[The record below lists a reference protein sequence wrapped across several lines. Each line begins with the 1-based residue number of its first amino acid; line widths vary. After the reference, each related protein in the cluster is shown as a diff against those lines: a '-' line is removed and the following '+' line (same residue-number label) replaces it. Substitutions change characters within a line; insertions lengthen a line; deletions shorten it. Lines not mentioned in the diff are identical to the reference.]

1 MHTHVAASL
10 NTLVAHVEVLTALW
24 IPFFQLLF
32 LLVFPIWV
40 YATRNSLF
48 YGLFDLPL
56 STRWKLPIRHFAVS
70 LSAFALGA
78 SACSMARLF
87 LREGPTRLGTEID
100 ILKPVEDWLNAGQMQ
115 SASAWV
121 LNVAVPTLLTLVTI
135 LFVLKVSNQDGRS
148 LPMMALG
155 SLAGLGAGIAGAG
168 VMIRVAN
175 DLLGGPAT
183 SGWLE
188 VLRQSIQSLGH
199 GYSGDNAWKL
209 HAGAMLAAVASLALY
224 AVLGVYGYFR
234 LGKERTIP
242 ALASPLLALMVLGWV
257 GGAAQF
263 WLCAF
268 HVPLLFLV
276 VVLGVINT
284 WIPGSDHTYAMIDH
298 SNRAAGTPMEV
309 LQAGNSPRAIVVAA
323 AGGGIQAAAW
333 MTRVLLGLN
342 EETKGASDEKLRLL
356 SGISGGSMGAA
367 CYVNWM
373 ANPKTARNPF
383 EVASDSSLDE
393 VAWGLAWPD
402 LLRFFLP
409 FVFGWMPDRAIAL
422 EHAWQGN
429 SRASKDDP
437 PQLTGAVSEWNE
449 RSCKGTLPGLIMNS
463 TMVETGAPLMMGTTD
478 IRIPK
483 NEERFIGWKT
493 GEQLHRRGGKTMDV
507 PVSRAARLS
516 ASFPYVSPSAR
527 PAGAD
532 ESPHMMDGGLYDNYG
547 MATLTEWL
555 NQALEEQEKSSSA
568 RDVKSV
574 LIIETSGFPE
584 AKDTIPKKTRAGW
597 VFQLVAVIKTL
608 VSVRTTSQVSNR
620 DFEADLLA
628 QKWRGKVEI
637 QKVSFNYKGRHIPLS
652 WHLTPNQI
660 AAIDTYWKKSLAREK
675 EIVKKFVAG
684 PAAPAIPL
692 TPPAPPVAT
701 KEKPAPVVA

>member
-1 MHTHVAASL
+1 MHLHIVASL
-10 NTLVAHVEVLTALW
+10 NGFVLHLEVLTALW

-48 YGLFDLPL
+48 YGLFDLAL

-70 LSAFALGA
+70 LSAFTVGA

-100 ILKPVEDWLNAGQMQ
+100 LLRPVEDWLNAGQMQ

-135 LFVLKVSNQDGRS
+135 AIVLKVSNQDGRS
-148 LPMMALG
+148 VPVMALG

-168 VMIRVAN
+168 VVIRIAN
-175 DLLGGPAT
+175 DVLSGPGT

-188 VLRQSIQSLGH
+188 ILRQAIQSLGR
-199 GYSGDNAWKL
+199 GYAGDDAWKL
-209 HAGAMLAAVASLALY
+209 HAGVMLAAAATLALY
-224 AVLGVYGYFR
+224 AVLGVYGYLR
-234 LGKERTIP
+234 LGKAHTVP

-263 WLCAF
+263 WLCLY
-268 HVPLLFLV
+268 HVPLLLLV
-276 VVLGVINT
+276 AVLGMINT
-284 WIPGSDHTYAMIDH
+284 WLPGSDHTYRMVGH
-298 SNRAAGTPMEV
+298 SDRAAGTPLEV
-309 LQAGNSPRAIVVAA
+309 LQAGDSPRAIVVAA

-333 MTRVLLGLN
+333 TTRVLLGLN
-342 EETKGASDEKLRLL
+342 EETKGGSNAMLRLL

-373 ANPKTARNPF
+373 ANPATARNPF
-383 EVASDSSLDE
+383 AAASDSSLDE

-402 LLRFFLP
+402 LLRLFLP
-409 FVFGWMPDRAIAL
+409 FLFGWMPDRAMAL
-422 EHAWQGN
+422 ERAWQGN
-429 SRASKDDP
+429 SRASKDDA
-437 PQLTGAVSEWNE
+437 PQLTGAVSQWNE
-449 RSCKGTLPGLIMNS
+449 RACKGTLPGLIMNS
-463 TMVETGAPLMMGTTD
+463 TMVETGAPLMMGTTS
-478 IRIPK
+478 IRIPR

-493 GEQLHRRGGKTMDV
+493 GEQLHRRGDQTMDV
-507 PVSRAARLS
+507 PVARAARLS

-527 PAGAD
+527 PAGAN
-532 ESPHMMDGGLYDNYG
+532 ESPHMIDGGLYDNYG

-555 NQALEEQEKSSSA
+555 DQALEAQDASGAGRRVE
-568 RDVKSV
+568 SV

-584 AKDTIPKKTRAGW
+584 SRDTIPKKTRAGW

-620 DFEADLLA
+620 DFEAELLA
-628 QKWRGKVEI
+628 EKWRGKVEI

-652 WHLTPNQI
+652 WHLTPDQI
-660 AAIDTYWKKSLAREK
+660 ADIEMYWEKSLAHEK

-684 PAAPAIPL
+684 PVK
-692 TPPAPPVAT
+692 PPAAAKVETAT
-701 KEKPAPVVA
+701 VVA

>member
-1 MHTHVAASL
+1 MHTHIAATL
-10 NTLVAHVEVLTALW
+10 NWLVAHVEVLTALW
-24 IPFFQLLF
+24 IPFFQLFF
-32 LLVFPIWV
+32 LLAFPLWV

-48 YGLFDLPL
+48 YGMFDLAP
-56 STRWKLPIRHFAVS
+56 STRWKLPVRHFAVS

-115 SASAWV
+115 SASAWAI
-121 LNVAVPTLLTLVTI
+121 NVAVPTLLTLVTI
-135 LFVLKVSNQDGRS
+135 AVVLKVSNQDGRS
-148 LPMMALG
+148 VPVMALG
-155 SLAGLGAGIAGAG
+155 SLAGLGTGIAGAG
-168 VMIRVAN
+168 AIIRIA
-175 DLLGGPAT
+175 DYLLSGPST
-183 SGWLE
+183 SGWLD
-188 VLRQSIQSLGH
+188 VVRVALQSLGR
-199 GYSGDNAWKL
+199 GYSGGDAWKL
-209 HAGAMLAAVASLALY
+209 HAGAMMAAAASLALY

-234 LGKERTIP
+234 LGKAHTIP
-242 ALASPLLALMVLGWV
+242 ALASPMLALMVLGWV
-257 GGAAQF
+257 GRALQF
-263 WLCAF
+263 WLCAY

-284 WIPGSDHTYAMIDH
+284 WLPGSDHTYAMLDH
-298 SNRAAGTPMEV
+298 SKRLPGTPVEV
-309 LQAGNSPRAIVVAA
+309 LQAGGARRAIVVAA

-333 MTRVLLGLN
+333 MTQVLFGLN
-342 EETKGASDEKLRLL
+342 EETKGASNELLRLL

-373 ANPKTARNPF
+373 ANPHTARNPF
-383 EVASDSSLDE
+383 QAASDSSLDE

-409 FVFGWMPDRAIAL
+409 FVFGWMPDRAMAL

-429 SRASKDDP
+429 SRASKNDA

-478 IRIPK
+478 IHIPR
-483 NEERFIGWKT
+483 NQQRFIGWMT
-493 GEQLHRRGGKTMDV
+493 GESLHRRGNRMMDV

-527 PAGAD
+527 PANANQ
-532 ESPHMMDGGLYDNYG
+532 SPHMIDGGLYDNYG

-555 NQALEEQEKSSSA
+555 NQALEEQENSPPEN
-568 RDVKSV
+568 RVQSV

-597 VFQLVAVIKTL
+597 VFQLTAVIQAL

-620 DFEADLLA
+620 DFEAELLA
-628 QKWRGKVEI
+628 EKWKGRVEI
-637 QKVSFNYKGRHIPLS
+637 QKVSFNYKGNHIPLS

-660 AAIDTYWKKSLAREK
+660 HAIEAYWEKSLAREK

-684 PAAPAIPL
+684 PA
-692 TPPAPPVAT
+692 TPPPLAKQEPTPVA
-701 KEKPAPVVA
+701 A

>member
-1 MHTHVAASL
+1 MHLHIATSL
-10 NTLVAHVEVLTALW
+10 KWFALHLEVLTALW

-32 LLVFPIWV
+32 LLAFPIWV

-48 YGLFDLPL
+48 YGLFDLAP
-56 STRWKLPIRHFAVS
+56 STRWKLPLRHFAVS

-100 ILKPVEDWLNAGQMQ
+100 LLRPVEGWLNAGQMQ

-121 LNVAVPTLLTLVTI
+121 LNVALPTLLTLVMI
-135 LFVLKVSNQDGRS
+135 AIVLKVSNQDGRS
-148 LPMMALG
+148 VPAMALG

-168 VMIRVAN
+168 AMIRIAN
-175 DLLGGPAT
+175 VLLSGPAT
-183 SGWLE
+183 SGWIA
-188 VLRQSIQSLGH
+188 VVRTAIQSLGR
-199 GYSGDNAWKL
+199 GYGGDAWKL
-209 HAGAMLAAVASLALY
+209 HAGAMLASAASLTLY
-224 AVLGVYGYFR
+224 AVLGLYGYLR
-234 LGKERTIP
+234 LGKSHTVP

-263 WLCAF
+263 WLCRY
-268 HVPLLFLV
+268 HVPLLLLV
-276 VVLGVINT
+276 AVLGVINT
-284 WIPGSDHTYAMIDH
+284 WVPGSDHTYGMVDH
-298 SNRAAGTPMEV
+298 AERAAGTPVEV

-333 MTRVLLGLN
+333 TTRVLLGLN
-342 EETKGASDEKLRLL
+342 EETKGASNAMLRLL

-373 ANPKTARNPF
+373 ANPMTARNPF
-383 EVASDSSLDE
+383 AAASDSSLDE

-402 LLRFFLP
+402 LLRFFVP

-429 SRASKDDP
+429 SRASRDDG
-437 PQLTGAVSEWNE
+437 PQLRGAVSDWNE
-449 RSCKGTLPGLIMNS
+449 RSCTGTLPGLIMNS

-483 NEERFIGWKT
+483 NEERFIGWRT
-493 GEQLHRRGGKTMDV
+493 GEQLHRRGDQTMDV
-507 PVSRAARLS
+507 PVARAARLS

-527 PAGAD
+527 PSGAN

-555 NQALEEQEKSSSA
+555 NQALEAQEKMPGGK
-568 RDVKSV
+568 RVGSV

-608 VSVRTTSQVSNR
+608 ASVRTTSQVSNR
-620 DFEADLLA
+620 DFEAELLA
-628 QKWRGKVEI
+628 AKWRGKVEI

-652 WHLTPNQI
+652 WHLTPEQI
-660 AAIDTYWKKSLAREK
+660 AGIEAYWEKSLAREK

-684 PAAPAIPL
+684 PAE
-692 TPPAPPVAT
+692 PPAAAKVVA
-701 KEKPAPVVA
+701 APVVA